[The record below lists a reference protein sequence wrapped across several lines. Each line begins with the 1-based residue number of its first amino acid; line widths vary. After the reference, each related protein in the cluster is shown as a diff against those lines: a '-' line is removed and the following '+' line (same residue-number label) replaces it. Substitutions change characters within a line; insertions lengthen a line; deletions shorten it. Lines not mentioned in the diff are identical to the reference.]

1 MPSRFILLASVVL
14 GAVSNSAVPISA
26 LLLMSRADFGIFSI
40 VYLIFALGWS
50 TTLSVVCDAWARTR
64 STLRQEEE
72 RDTFRW
78 VQLQLALVTGFAGGT
93 VAGALFA
100 DAWAGIASGV
110 AILATLYRTGSRYQE
125 TVLGGTTRALSSDAT
140 TVGSL
145 VAALALFRW
154 MDQDWGAA
162 IVVSWAISGLAGA
175 SFFTL
180 RPSSATHGLI
190 GWTNTRRDTIKP
202 LLGDSVL
209 MDAGAAWAPL
219 AMAPFMSVTSFAL
232 YRGVSSVATPVQFIL
247 DPLRPALSLLPPQ
260 RSSKGRAV
268 LAVLFAGLAMA
279 AACWCALVLVVGPF
293 KIGGETLI
301 ALTAFALPVS
311 LFVLANFVGHFYY
324 IAARSHASHR
334 RLLQGRIFQT
344 AVTGVLPFV
353 GLATGALTGA
363 IWALAL
369 ATFCSSLVWLGLARL
384 VARDEAIQLTG
395 SAPEVG

>member
-1 MPSRFILLASVVL
+1 L

-50 TTLSVVCDAWARTR
+50 MTLSVVCDAWARTR
-64 STLRQEEE
+64 SSLRQEDE

-78 VQLQLALVTGFAGGT
+78 VQLQLALITGAAGGA
-93 VAGALFA
+93 VAGAMFN
-100 DAWAGIASGV
+100 DAWTGLACGV

-125 TVLGGTTRALSSDAT
+125 TVLGGTVRALSSDAT

-145 VAALALFRW
+145 VAALTLFRW
-154 MDQDWGAA
+154 LDLDWGVA
-162 IVVSWAISGLAGA
+162 IVVSWVISGLAGA
-175 SFFTL
+175 SFFSL
-180 RPSSATHGLI
+180 QPSSAAYGLI
-190 GWTNTRRDTIKP
+190 GWIRARRETIKP

-247 DPLRPALSLLPPQ
+247 DPLRPALSLLPPH
-260 RSSKGRAV
+260 RTSKGRAA
-268 LAVLFAGLAMA
+268 LAVMLAGSFMA
-279 AACWCALVLVVGPF
+279 GACWCALVLVVNPF

-301 ALTAFALPVS
+301 GLTSFALPVS

-344 AVTGVLPFV
+344 AVTGIFPFV
-353 GLATGALTGA
+353 GLATGALAGA
-363 IWALAL
+363 IWALAA
-369 ATFCSSLVWLGLARL
+369 ATLCSSLVWLGLARM
-384 VARDEAIQLTG
+384 VARDDAVQLVRSSPKAG
-395 SAPEVG
+395 

>member
-1 MPSRFILLASVVL
+1 MPSRLMLLASVVL

-50 TTLSVVCDAWARTR
+50 MSLSVVCDAWARTR
-64 STLRQEEE
+64 SSLRQEDE

-78 VQLQLALVTGFAGGT
+78 VQLQLALLTGLAGGV

-100 DAWAGIASGV
+100 DVWTGLACGV
-110 AILATLYRTGSRYQE
+110 AVLATLYRTGSRYQE
-125 TVLGGTTRALSSDAT
+125 TVLGGTIRALSSDAT
-140 TVGSL
+140 TVGML
-145 VAALALFRW
+145 IAALVLFRW
-154 MDQDWGAA
+154 MNVDWGAA
-162 IVVSWAISGLAGA
+162 IVASWAISGLAGA
-175 SFFTL
+175 SFFSL
-180 RPSSATHGLI
+180 RPSSAAYGLI
-190 GWTNTRRDTIKP
+190 GWTKVRLGTIKP

-219 AMAPFMSVTSFAL
+219 AMTPFMSVTSFAL

-260 RSSKGRAV
+260 RTSQGRAV
-268 LAVLFAGLAMA
+268 LAVSLAGLFMA
-279 AACWCALVLVVGPF
+279 AACWCALVLVVNPF
-293 KIGGETLI
+293 KVGGETLI

-344 AVTGVLPFV
+344 VVTGVFPFV
-353 GLATGALTGA
+353 GLATGALAGA
-363 IWALAL
+363 IWALAA
-369 ATFCSSLVWLGLARL
+369 ATLGSSLVWLGLARL
-384 VARDEAIQLTG
+384 VARDEAVPLV
-395 SAPEVG
+395 SSSPEAG